1 MASGYIHLGKFI
13 NAERAKALIAS
24 KKKAGVL
31 DLVQDEVS
39 SHFPFSKVE
48 WLALDNRNSNQ
59 ENSTFYKLE
68 TYWPTMAEY
77 YNETSFKFTD
87 DNFESYKFAWELKL
101 LEHKMRNG
109 MEKEIRF
116 LEFYKIPK
124 LDKTRQVIEFLG
136 RLYHES
142 DLKEFIE
149 DTKIYRDTMPGFV
162 SEKSKFPVT
171 NQQLVELYELIL
183 HTPKNG
189 DISNN
194 SSLNKI
200 NQVNP
205 VWAQAILHKNVD
217 LENPNINQ
225 IRAAFESSK
234 VIKSVEKLGW
244 ITDLDKLEKL
254 QLKRFA
260 NDKTGIKVKVKK
272 PIDSKAK
279 SKKQRKV
286 IENLHNV
293 VEVLKTEKN
302 IRPGDLFPFN
312 QTTWSRKKKDGS
324 IYDVKMRF
332 IQKQYPN
339 YYEYLQDERM
349 IFDSRTFEEH
359 VRAWNKVMSAV
370 SVKESI
376 IKRTIS
382 KRQANDATKNKSTV
396 QPKRKKATTMD
407 RLNKNAGKKTSKV
420 NTKANIS
427 KKKQGKNQNDYL
439 VRQEERRL
447 RKSRNR
453 LTYYDDQTYMDYLPV
468 RYPSVRSRHNDGGG
482 WS

>member
-1 MASGYIHLGKFI
+1 M
-13 NAERAKALIAS
+13 
-24 KKKAGVL
+24 
-31 DLVQDEVS
+31 
-39 SHFPFSKVE
+39 
-48 WLALDNRNSNQ
+48 
-59 ENSTFYKLE
+59 
-68 TYWPTMAEY
+68 
-77 YNETSFKFTD
+77 
-87 DNFESYKFAWELKL
+87 
-101 LEHKMRNG
+101 
-109 MEKEIRF
+109 
-116 LEFYKIPK
+116 
-124 LDKTRQVIEFLG
+124 
-136 RLYHES
+136 
-142 DLKEFIE
+142 
-149 DTKIYRDTMPGFV
+149 
-162 SEKSKFPVT
+162 
-171 NQQLVELYELIL
+171 
-183 HTPKNG
+183 
-189 DISNN
+189 
-194 SSLNKI
+194 
-200 NQVNP
+200 
-205 VWAQAILHKNVD
+205 
-217 LENPNINQ
+217 
-225 IRAAFESSK
+225 
-234 VIKSVEKLGW
+234 
-244 ITDLDKLEKL
+244 
-254 QLKRFA
+254 
-260 NDKTGIKVKVKK
+260 
-272 PIDSKAK
+272 
-279 SKKQRKV
+279 
-286 IENLHNV
+286 
-293 VEVLKTEKN
+293 
-302 IRPGDLFPFN
+302 
-312 QTTWSRKKKDGS
+312 
-324 IYDVKMRF
+324 KMRF